1 MKIISLTSFLPSPAQ
16 NALPRL
22 PIFETVAVYHS
33 TKGKGANKKYSFFH
47 MYCVDVHSNL
57 HHQINVVLVAIMR
70 RRAASFVDR
79 RSPQNVSKENSS
91 PKNSPKSS
99 TMQHHIEEK
108 QEILDIN
115 EIQKKLKQLRKM
127 NQKENGLDKSPSNK
141 SHGCT
146 FSSDSV
152 QISETL
158 IESNIRQDDHN
169 FNSTTSVPSSVA
181 NSRSSSPV
189 FNNRFSSLRGK
200 KIHLYNLYDNDD
212 DNSSSNNNE
221 KDDDTSALQKIL
233 KSRRR
238 TFEFQSLFSKND
250 KKRNQKDRHKKQ
262 QQLKGNGDN
271 NKGKH
276 PNGNESEN
284 ENGNKQVSDDPAPI
298 PPRISSLQS
307 LNDQQVSSIRNQKIK
322 LKNEKNNSPVS
333 SSLQPPVLAFKLT
346 RL

>member
-1 MKIISLTSFLPSPAQ
+1 MMKIISLTSFLPSPAQ

-70 RRAASFVDR
+70 RRAASFGESLKLITPLIINVPSKVDR

-91 PKNSPKSS
+91 PKNSP
-99 TMQHHIEEK
+99 
-108 QEILDIN
+108 
-115 EIQKKLKQLRKM
+115 

-169 FNSTTSVPSSVA
+169 FNT
-181 NSRSSSPV
+181 
-189 FNNRFSSLRGK
+189 
-200 KIHLYNLYDNDD
+200 
-212 DNSSSNNNE
+212 
-221 KDDDTSALQKIL
+221 LQKIL

-307 LNDQQVSSIRNQKIK
+307 LNDQQVSSISFQA
-322 LKNEKNNSPVS
+322 NSA
-333 SSLQPPVLAFKLT
+333 LAG
-346 RL
+346 